1 MAPPWLALG
10 AALLAKKA
18 IAASLYK
25 AGAAYGWPKLYRR
38 LLEVNRS
45 ATPPASRAAVRTALS
60 SAFRLPQT
68 AAAVLQDPAVR
79 DFAAAVAA
87 TSTAKSLPLAPGVT
101 LSTLIHAAL
110 NLPSNLVQSMA
121 SSVAKERPQK

>member
-1 MAPPWLALG
+1 MQ
-10 AALLAKKA
+10 
-18 IAASLYK
+18 
-25 AGAAYGWPKLYRR
+25 
-38 LLEVNRS
+38 
-45 ATPPASRAAVRTALS
+45 TALS

-68 AAAVLQDPAVR
+68 AAAALQDPAVR
-79 DFAAAVAA
+79 NFAAAVAA
-87 TSTAKSLPLAPGVT
+87 TSTAQSLPLAPGVT